1 MARPDFSQMVPYKP
15 KFIWYPG
22 EHRMPGGEFPFPPA
36 VADLCQFMPPPASF
50 QGPFVMVDRLMDV
63 FAKMQLPDNFYGK
76 EQYEEASMRFAFLV
90 ALKVSSIS
98 RPMSYFSYLSSTG
111 LFLRSVTWVGW
122 T

>member
-76 EQYEEASMRFAFLV
+76 EQG
-90 ALKVSSIS
+90 ICI
-98 RPMSYFSYLSSTG
+98 FSGFES
-111 LFLRSVTWVGW
+111 FFKI
-122 T
+122 

>member
-76 EQYEEASMRFAFLV
+76 EQGEVACEAAMRSAFLV
-90 ALKVSSIS
+90 ALKFSS
-98 RPMSYFSYLSSTG
+98 MSYFSYLSSKNG
-111 LFLRSVTWVGW
+111 
-122 T
+122 

>member
-76 EQYEEASMRFAFLV
+76 EYAFDNPWGPEM
-90 ALKVSSIS
+90 KQE
-98 RPMSYFSYLSSTG
+98 LSE
-111 LFLRSVTWVGW
+111 FDQKM
-122 T
+122 

>member
-76 EQYEEASMRFAFLV
+76 ERGWNV
-90 ALKVSSIS
+90 H
-98 RPMSYFSYLSSTG
+98 STIPG
-111 LFLRSVTWVGW
+111 VQNYTMDYQNSTRKCS
-122 T
+122 